1 MTETP
6 KGMQP
11 VEVSSQHMD
20 LPKPPSMVDGQG
32 NQVAMQPVKMS
43 GKCNIG
49 HHEIIKHMRSAMR
62 LKHRQFYRREGH
74 DGEAVLVG
82 TGPSVDQHV
91 EDIRRLQKD
100 GCTVFAIKGAHNWL
114 LDHGIR
120 PDVAIAVDGQ
130 QKIANLYQNPQAD
143 CMYLI
148 ASQCHPDVYEALKD
162 ELVIVWHC
170 YTDKAHK
177 YWANWLKR
185 KKRDDKI
192 FFVQGGST
200 SGMRGITL
208 AYLCGFRKLNLFG
221 YDSCLRV
228 PEGFRVDDHGAPM
241 IKPED
246 QLLKITGEKNEKE
259 LLVAVVEDRKFF
271 CDPAMALQGNEFIPQ
286 VQAMGDVRVRVFG
299 DGFIPH
305 ASRVAAKQGDP
316 RFLFADEDWDDL
328 SNPLRGTQQA
338 PQQIQMPTELQGER
352 EVAA

>member
-1 MTETP
+1 
-6 KGMQP
+6 MQL
-11 VEVSSQHMD
+11 ESQHMD
-20 LPKPPSMVDGQG
+20 LPPPPQMVDENG
-32 NQVAMQPVKMS
+32 NQVALQPVKMS

-49 HHEIIKHMRSAMR
+49 HHEIIKHMRLAMHR
-62 LKHRQFYRREGH
+62 KLRQFYRRDAH
-74 DGEAVLVG
+74 DGEAILVG
-82 TGPSVDQHV
+82 TGPSVDGCI
-91 EDIRRLQKD
+91 EDIRRLQA
-100 GCTVFAIKGAHNWL
+100 GGATVFAIKGAHDYL
-114 LDHGIR
+114 LDHGIH

-130 QKIANLYQNPQAD
+130 KKIAKLYQNAQPD

-148 ASQCHPDVYEALKD
+148 ASQCHPDVYDALD
-162 ELVIVWHC
+162 GQLVVVWHC
-170 YTDKAHK
+170 YTDKAHR

-185 KKRDDKI
+185 KKRKDKI

-221 YDSCLRV
+221 YDSCLRT
-228 PEGFRVDDHGAPM
+228 PEQFEVDDQGAPLF
-241 IKPED
+241 KPEE

-259 LLVAVVEDRKFF
+259 LLVAVVDDRKFF

-305 ASRVAAKQGDP
+305 ANRVAAMQGDP
-316 RFLFADEDWDDL
+316 RFLFADEDWDRLD
-328 SNPLRGTQQA
+328 NPLRGTKPA
-338 PQQIQMPTELQGER
+338 PQQVKMPTELQGQR